1 MYRWTNYASY
11 GLMFAASLTL
21 GAIGCSKTGPA
32 PAASQSAPAADAGAH
47 DHDHGATDAVAEAFA
62 SLSPEDRAAAEKQK
76 ICPVSDEPLGSMG
89 TPIKVTVKGR
99 DVFLC
104 CAGCKKPIEEDP
116 DKYLAKL
123 DN

>member
-11 GLMFAASLTL
+11 GLMFAASLTI
-21 GAIGCSKTGPA
+21 GAIGCSKTDPA
-32 PAASQSAPAADAGAH
+32 PAASQSAPAADA
-47 DHDHGATDAVAEAFA
+47 HGATDAVAEAFA
-62 SLSPEDRAAAEKQK
+62 SLSQEDRAAAEKQK

-104 CAGCKKPIEEDP
+104 CVGCTKPIEEDP